1 VRLCTP
7 LPCDKADDTKHA
19 SQDRRESCG
28 RCPRMLRTAPGDA
41 KQETGGAADKQEC
54 AEPVHAPRVV
64 SERQIDVFDEEQRSQ
79 KTQEAEREVDVEAPA
94 PGRALHKG
102 TTDHWPDNATNGP
115 RGEHHGEVL
124 GPLS

>member
-1 VRLCTP
+1 MRLCTP

-41 KQETGGAADKQEC
+41 KQETGGAADKQ
-54 AEPVHAPRVV
+54 
-64 SERQIDVFDEEQRSQ
+64 EQRSQ